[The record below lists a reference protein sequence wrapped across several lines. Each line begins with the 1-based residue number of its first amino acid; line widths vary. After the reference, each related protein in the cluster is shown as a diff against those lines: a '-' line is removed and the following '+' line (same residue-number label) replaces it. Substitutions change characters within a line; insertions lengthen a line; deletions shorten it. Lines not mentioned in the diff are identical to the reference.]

1 MVLVS
6 LPGGMP
12 PSYGPE
18 LLMIITMTE
27 LVYVL
32 ILINKYIIFSD
43 QRSCA
48 LGQGAGPPHPPPM
61 LWEPTSPI
69 TVLANPNIA
78 SSVKCYG
85 PRPRP

>member
-1 MVLVS
+1 
-6 LPGGMP
+6 
-12 PSYGPE
+12 
-18 LLMIITMTE
+18 MIITMTE

-48 LGQGAGPPHPPPM
+48 LGQGGGQAPPPPSPM
-61 LWEPTSPI
+61 LWAPTSPI
-69 TVLANPNIA
+69 TVLANHNIA

>member
-1 MVLVS
+1 MT
-6 LPGGMP
+6 M
-12 PSYGPE
+12 
-18 LLMIITMTE
+18 TMTE

-43 QRSCA
+43 QQSCP
-48 LGQGAGPPHPPPM
+48 LGPGGGPPPPTPM
-61 LWEPTSPI
+61 LWALTSPI
-69 TVLANPNIA
+69 TVLANHNIA